1 MTARPALAEQ
11 LDLAP
16 HPEGGWYRE
25 TWRSPVSLR
34 PEGYGGQR
42 RLSER

>member
-34 PEGYGGQR
+34 PEGYVGQR